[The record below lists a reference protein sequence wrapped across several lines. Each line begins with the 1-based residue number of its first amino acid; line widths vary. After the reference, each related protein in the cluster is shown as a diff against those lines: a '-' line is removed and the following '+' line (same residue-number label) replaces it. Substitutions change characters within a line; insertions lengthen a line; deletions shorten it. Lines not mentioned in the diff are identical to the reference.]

1 MINEEM
7 TLMALKYV
15 SRKNSY
21 GYTYFKHQNRMVAI
35 YDKDGKPVPNKDWT
49 EIQLAEIR
57 ALQKRHQ
64 EKMREESSK
73 NT

>member
-1 MINEEM
+1 M
-7 TLMALKYV
+7 TIMALKYV
-15 SRKNSY
+15 SRKNSS

-35 YDKDGKPVPNKDWT
+35 YDKDGNPVPDSDWT

-57 ALQKRHQ
+57 AIQQRHR
-64 EKMREESSK
+64 EKMREESTK